1 MRNHL
6 SNKLFRLLKDIKK
19 SEIYR
24 KISHKF
30 SKRKNNKT
38 LTRLDSSILYQRLYV
53 VIIVFG
59 IVFGLLAVK
68 LIIVSTADKASI
80 NQYFS
85 PGHVNRNEIVDRN
98 GALLAVD
105 LAIVSLYAQPKLIQ
119 EPVHTANELVRI
131 FPDLKKKD
139 LIKLLDNKKNFTWIK
154 RNLTPKQQHQV
165 NSLGIPGL
173 EFEKGVKR
181 IYPQSNLF
189 SHILG
194 YVDTDGIGIAGIE
207 KQFDKYLRNPKNGKL
222 ELSVDVRVQNIVHDE
237 MLKSIEEFNAKGGI
251 GIIMDANNGEIVSV
265 VSLPD
270 FDPHHPGS
278 ASSEQLFNQFSL
290 GVYEVGSIMKGL
302 TIAMGLETKAVSL
315 NDVYHVKAPI
325 KAASFTINDY
335 RPKRSYLSIPQVFM
349 HSSNIGTAMISIEV
363 GEEAQRKYLKR
374 WGMFDPLKIE
384 LPEKG
389 QAIYP
394 NDKEWGE
401 ISTMTISFGHG
412 IAVTPLHFIRAAVS
426 LINGGYTLEPS
437 LLKKKNKEDIVM
449 TRVISEET
457 SETMRKLMRLTVEHG
472 SGKKANAKGYYVGGK
487 TGSAEK
493 AIRGGY
499 SKKAKYAAFLGAFPM
514 NNPQYV
520 TLMVLDD
527 PRPNKTSPF
536 SGGAWSAA
544 PLTGRIISRIAPVLN
559 VEPVDSEDPG
569 LKRRFH
575 LEFDPGAEM
584 KEQTF

>member
-1 MRNHL
+1 MRDHL
-6 SNKLFRLLKDIKK
+6 FKALENIRKYKF
-19 SEIYR
+19 YQ
-24 KISHKF
+24 KISRKF
-30 SKRKNNKT
+30 SKNTKNT
-38 LTRLDSSILYQRLYV
+38 VLTRLDSAILYQRLYV
-53 VIIVFG
+53 VVIVFV
-59 IVFGLLAVK
+59 IVFSLLAIK
-68 LIIVSTADKASI
+68 LITVSTADKALISKYLTPELI
-80 NQYFS
+80 S
-85 PGHVNRNEIVDRN
+85 RNEIVDRN

-105 LAIVSLYAQPKLIQ
+105 LSIVSLYAQPRLIIDPVNAVNKLV
-119 EPVHTANELVRI
+119 EI
-131 FPDLKKKD
+131 FPDLKTKD
-139 LIKLLDNKKNFTWIK
+139 LIKLLDNKKNFSWIK
-154 RNLTPKQQHQV
+154 RNITPKQQHQV
-165 NSLGIPGL
+165 NNLGMPGL
-173 EFEKGVKR
+173 VFEKGIKR
-181 IYPQSNLF
+181 IYPQGNLF

-194 YVDTDGIGIAGIE
+194 YVDTDGKGIAGIE
-207 KQFDKYLRNPKNGKL
+207 KQFDKFLRNPKNGKL

-237 MLKSIEEFNAKGGI
+237 MMKSIKEFNARGGV
-251 GIIMDANNGEIVSV
+251 GIIMDANNGEIVSI

-270 FDPHHPGS
+270 FDPHYPGA
-278 ASSEQLFNQFSL
+278 ASPEQLFNQFSL

-325 KAASFTINDY
+325 KAARFTIHDY

-349 HSSNIGTAMISIEV
+349 HSSNIGTAMVSIEV
-363 GEEAQRKYLKR
+363 GGETQRDFLRR
-374 WGMFDPLKIE
+374 WGMFDPIKIE

-389 QAIYP
+389 QAMYP
-394 NDKEWGE
+394 SDKNWGE

-412 IAVTPLHFIRAAVS
+412 MAVTPLHFVRAAVS
-426 LINGGYTLEPS
+426 LVNGGYALEPS
-437 LLKKKNKEDIVM
+437 LLKKDNKEDILI
-449 TRVISEET
+449 TKVISEET

-472 SGKKANAKGYYVGGK
+472 SGKKANSKGYFVGGK

-499 SKKAKYAAFLGAFPM
+499 SKTAKYAAFLGAFPM
-514 NNPQYV
+514 NNPRYV

-559 VEPVDSEDPG
+559 VEPVDEEDPE
-569 LKRRFH
+569 LKKRFH
-575 LEFDPGAEM
+575 LEFDPDAEM

>member
-1 MRNHL
+1 MRSHL
-6 SNKLFRLLKDIKK
+6 SNLLGNIKK
-19 SEIYR
+19 SKFYQ
-24 KISHKF
+24 KIIRKF
-30 SKRKNNKT
+30 SQKKKNKV

-53 VIIVFG
+53 VIIVFA
-59 IVFGLLAVK
+59 IVFSLLALK
-68 LIIVSTADKASI
+68 LIIVSTSDKASI
-80 NQYFS
+80 SKYFAPELVS
-85 PGHVNRNEIVDRN
+85 RNEIVDRN

-105 LAIVSLYAQPKLIQ
+105 LSIVSLYAQPRLILD
-119 EPVHTANELVRI
+119 PDSTANELVRI
-131 FPDLKKKD
+131 FPELKKKD
-139 LIKLLDNKKNFTWIK
+139 LINLLDNNKNFAWIR
-154 RNLTPKQQHQV
+154 RNITPKQQHQV

-173 EFEKGVKR
+173 EFEKAIKR
-181 IYPQSNLF
+181 IYPQGNLF

-222 ELSVDVRVQNIVHDE
+222 ELSVDVRIQNIVHDE
-237 MLKSIEEFNAKGGI
+237 MLKSIEEFNAKGGV
-251 GIIMDANNGEIVSV
+251 GIIMDANNGEIISV

-270 FDPHHPGS
+270 FDPHYPGS
-278 ASSEQLFNQFSL
+278 ASPEQLFNQFSL

-325 KAASFTINDY
+325 KAARFTIHDY

-349 HSSNIGTAMISIEV
+349 HSSNIGTAMVSIEV
-363 GEEAQRKYLKR
+363 GGETQRQYLKR
-374 WGMFDPLKIE
+374 WGMFDPIKIE

-389 QAIYP
+389 QAMYP
-394 NDKEWGE
+394 SDREWGE

-412 IAVTPLHFIRAAVS
+412 MAVTPLHFIRAAVS

-437 LLKKKNKEDIVM
+437 LLKKNNKEDVLM

-514 NNPQYV
+514 NNPRYV

-559 VEPVDSEDPG
+559 VEPVDSEDPD
-569 LKRRFH
+569 LKKRFH
-575 LEFDPGAEM
+575 LEFDPDAEM
-584 KEQTF
+584 KEQTI